1 MIPEN
6 FVIAWQE
13 KAPWQ
18 NYSQTEQ
25 DLVISRAIVEIFS
38 SNLLKEKFLFR
49 GGTALYKLYMTKSAR
64 YSEDIDLVMI
74 EKGRIGQAFNEIRKR
89 LTPFLNET
97 SRAQGKTKA
106 VMTYSYQS
114 EFPPPPEKLLKIE
127 INYEENFC
135 ILGKEQK
142 KIEVENPWFRG
153 ETLVPTY
160 KLNELMAT
168 KLRALF
174 QRNKG
179 RDLFDLWKTLSDK
192 LIEPQKVLKCFKY
205 YTQKLNTPITRARF
219 EKNLSNKFHSKNFK
233 EDIKPLLR
241 KEIEYDINNAF
252 FEVHKLL
259 ISKLNGK
266 PYAGG
271 DNIFE

>member
-6 FVIAWQE
+6 FVMAWQE

-49 GGTALYKLYMTKSAR
+49 
-64 YSEDIDLVMI
+64 
-74 EKGRIGQAFNEIRKR
+74 
-89 LTPFLNET
+89 
-97 SRAQGKTKA
+97 
-106 VMTYSYQS
+106 
-114 EFPPPPEKLLKIE
+114 
-127 INYEENFC
+127 
-135 ILGKEQK
+135 
-142 KIEVENPWFRG
+142 
-153 ETLVPTY
+153 
-160 KLNELMAT
+160 
-168 KLRALF
+168 
-174 QRNKG
+174 
-179 RDLFDLWKTLSDK
+179 
-192 LIEPQKVLKCFKY
+192 
-205 YTQKLNTPITRARF
+205 TQKLNTPITRARF
-219 EKNLSNKFHSKNFK
+219 EKNLSNKFHSQDFK

-241 KEIEYDINNAF
+241 KEIEYNINNAF

>member
-18 NYSQTEQ
+18 NYSQVEQ
-25 DLVISRAIVEIFS
+25 DLVISRAVIEIFS
-38 SNLLKEKFLFR
+38 NAFLKEKFLFR
-49 GGTALYKLYMTKSAR
+49 GGTALYKLHMKEPAR
-64 YSEDIDLVMI
+64 YSDDIDFVMI
-74 EKGRIGQAFNEIRKR
+74 AKGRIGPVFNEIRKS

-106 VMTYSYQS
+106 VMTYSYES
-114 EFPPPPEKLLKIE
+114 EFPPPPEKVLKIE

-142 KIEVENPWFRG
+142 IFEVENPWFRG
-153 ETLVPTY
+153 KTAVHTY
-160 KLNELMAT
+160 NLNELMAT

-179 RDLFDLWKTLSDK
+179 RDLFDLWKTLADK
-192 LIEPQKVLKCFKY
+192 LIEPEKVLKCFKY
-205 YTQKLNTPITRARF
+205 YTQKLNTPVTRARF
-219 EKNLSNKFHSKNFK
+219 EENLSKKFHNKDFK

-241 KEIEYDINNAF
+241 KDIEYDINIAI

-259 ISKLNGK
+259 ISKLKGES
-266 PYAGG
+266 YAGD